1 MEPRE
6 GAVRGGRC
14 PAKSR
19 PPLGGLGKFGR
30 AGRGGPEGIPV
41 KITERG
47 AQPDTQLAAGAGR
60 VAEVIFSLHLG
71 STALPAPPSYQHPFL
86 LLACTLS
93 HFFLS
98 SLPCS
103 FNFSL
108 SFFILRLPPEASSK
122 QSEQKSRDAADKW
135 CQRSTATLPRTTL
148 PGCAILSLL
157 LLCLLIEFLQPFVQK
172 PDVFAL

>member
-1 MEPRE
+1 M
-6 GAVRGGRC
+6 RGGRC

-108 SFFILRLPPEASSK
+108 SFLLFGFLLKHPESKANRKVETRLTSGASGAL
-122 QSEQKSRDAADKW
+122 Q
-135 CQRSTATLPRTTL
+135 LFPGPRCL
-148 PGCAILSLL
+148 DVPSSPSFCCA
-157 LLCLLIEFLQPFVQK
+157 C
-172 PDVFAL
+172 